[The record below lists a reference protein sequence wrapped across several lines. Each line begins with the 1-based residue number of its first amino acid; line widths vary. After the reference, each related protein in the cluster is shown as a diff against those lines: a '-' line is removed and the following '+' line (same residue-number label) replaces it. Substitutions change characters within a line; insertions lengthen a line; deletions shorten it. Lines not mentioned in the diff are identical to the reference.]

1 MNRSGLLRTA
11 RVLPILKVTVIW
23 LTALVVSGCATM
35 GLRSAVDMT
44 VKMGPHAPPSAL
56 VYINGN
62 YIGSLAA
69 VVARGVRV
77 PEGKHRLSVE
87 KSGYFPYDT
96 IIVSDLDAIDLRIDL
111 LPLPE

>member
-1 MNRSGLLRTA
+1 MDCRILSRPARASLLTGLF
-11 RVLPILKVTVIW
+11 VTC
-23 LTALVVSGCATM
+23 LMALSVSGCATM

-44 VKMGPHAPPSAL
+44 VKMGPHAPASAL
-56 VYINGN
+56 VYINGS

-69 VVARGVRV
+69 VVARGVRI

-87 KSGYFPYDT
+87 KSGYFPYDA
-96 IIVSDLDAIDLRIDL
+96 IIVSDIDAINLRIDL

>member
-1 MNRSGLLRTA
+1 
-11 RVLPILKVTVIW
+11 
-23 LTALVVSGCATM
+23 M

-96 IIVSDLDAIDLRIDL
+96 IIVSNRDAIDLRIDL